1 MKRMM
6 SDGSTENYTEA
17 KDNMKEIW
25 NYVGKEFKLVMRQ
38 GKLIAFDETV
48 LTAAELTK
56 LKEIGNTLG
65 VL

>member
-1 MKRMM
+1 MKMM
-6 SDGSTENYTEA
+6 KSDGSTEKYVEA
-17 KDNMKEIW
+17 KDTMRQIW
-25 NYVGKEFKLVMRQ
+25 DYVGKEFKLLMSE
-38 GKLIAFDETV
+38 GKLVGFDETV